1 MDGVSTGNSTMP
13 FHINAG
19 IDPLFYSIPCEI
31 ENEEENIFN
40 FPESIISLVATTSVL
55 ITK

>member
-1 MDGVSTGNSTMP
+1 MDGVSTGNATMP
-13 FHINAG
+13 FHIKES

-31 ENEEENIFN
+31 ENEEENIVN
-40 FPESIISLVATTSVL
+40 FPESIISLVTTTLVL